1 LKYESLIQRG
11 RNTLCGLALNKPEVT
26 HVFFIDGDI
35 KWHPYDVLKLLNNDK
50 QLVGG
55 LYPKKNIV
63 FDRMFSIENILKIK
77 DNKYNNGLTDEQIV
91 KHHLV
96 DYNLNFSDNKKINT
110 DGTME
115 VKYIATGFMMIKREV
130 FDKMDNKKKIVND
143 LIALIRKGDEQKV
156 SSFIDTI
163 VNFISASEYNKQLNL
178 ALNNNDDKSLS
189 NIIYQLLVEKLND
202 QDNIIKKIGRK
213 LRLNINDKNIDAV
226 KNAIMLGTATGQIAK
241 LEKKL
246 LENKEGKLV
255 LNEIKKNSINVIND
269 VKSTLANLSIIP
281 RFRGSKKSSISTN
294 SLNDIKDGNLNE
306 LEQL

>member
-1 LKYESLIQRG
+1 MAEMLEKCTQLKLRLDGGEKIYVAICTPLYGGVGMVDFFMSLMETVIMLRSLGIGCEFFYLKYESLIQRG

-96 DYNLNFSDNKKINT
+96 DYNLNFSENKKINT

-130 FDKMDNKKKIVND
+130 FDKMKE
-143 LIALIRKGDEQKV
+143 LHPEW
-156 SSFIDTI
+156 
-163 VNFISASEYNKQLNL
+163 EYNDDIHSGKEKIPNL
-178 ALNNNDDKSLS
+178 YAYFDCFIHEGRYLS
-189 NIIYQLLVEKLND
+189 EDWGFCERWRQCGGLVHADIMIPLTH
-202 QDNIIKKIGRK
+202 IGTFNYEGRIMSTV
-213 LRLNINDKNIDAV
+213 RID
-226 KNAIMLGTATGQIAK
+226 
-241 LEKKL
+241 
-246 LENKEGKLV
+246 
-255 LNEIKKNSINVIND
+255 
-269 VKSTLANLSIIP
+269 
-281 RFRGSKKSSISTN
+281 
-294 SLNDIKDGNLNE
+294 
-306 LEQL
+306 